1 MSGGRGGIW
10 GKTDAWVDAI
20 IDYCKEKIWCD
31 IGDKTLQRE
40 TAIGAG
46 EEISKPEPTDDYYR
60 GFDDGLRAAITSL
73 EMVKDGDL

>member
-1 MSGGRGGIW
+1 M
-10 GKTDAWVDAI
+10 
-20 IDYCKEKIWCD
+20 WCD
-31 IGDKTLQRE
+31 IGEKTLQRE